1 MWSLATSLWSYD
13 RSTILSIICK
23 RSSFIS
29 ITAPGL
35 HRCAWWPSIWLWLST
50 LRCFTSHCHNE
61 NTISGSHQDVR
72 LIKLMYSKHQVWPVL
87 DYNEILSELTENWK
101 VSSESRCMYMSVK
114 HIGKR
119 CYIHCKSSKP
129 VKRIILNLCINYHI
143 KRWFAQSEVSSS
155 LSSYDRLC
163 MNEIEAGAGC
173 RPTRPKTWLAPDLR
187 TSRRKVEAGA
197 HIAHLGSP
205 VFRRDTIAT
214 TTAKNADLF
223 PLRAYHWGLESE
235 WPRSSGLRLCA
246 RLAASTDRKIRRCNM
261 RNSRHLNA
269 QQWTKKI

>member
-173 RPTRPKTWLAPDLR
+173 SPAKFKTWL
-187 TSRRKVEAGA
+187 TS
-197 HIAHLGSP
+197 P
-205 VFRRDTIAT
+205 T
-214 TTAKNADLF
+214 
-223 PLRAYHWGLESE
+223 
-235 WPRSSGLRLCA
+235 
-246 RLAASTDRKIRRCNM
+246 
-261 RNSRHLNA
+261 
-269 QQWTKKI
+269 

>member
-143 KRWFAQSEVSSS
+143 KRWFSLSQMSSS

-163 MNEIEAGAGC
+163 MNEIETDAECDPGNPETCLACDSRNEPAEDGSR
-173 RPTRPKTWLAPDLR
+173 RPYRPFWEPCLQTGYDRNHHSEKCWFISATCTPLR
-187 TSRRKVEAGA
+187 T
-197 HIAHLGSP
+197 
-205 VFRRDTIAT
+205 
-214 TTAKNADLF
+214 
-223 PLRAYHWGLESE
+223 
-235 WPRSSGLRLCA
+235 
-246 RLAASTDRKIRRCNM
+246 
-261 RNSRHLNA
+261 
-269 QQWTKKI
+269 